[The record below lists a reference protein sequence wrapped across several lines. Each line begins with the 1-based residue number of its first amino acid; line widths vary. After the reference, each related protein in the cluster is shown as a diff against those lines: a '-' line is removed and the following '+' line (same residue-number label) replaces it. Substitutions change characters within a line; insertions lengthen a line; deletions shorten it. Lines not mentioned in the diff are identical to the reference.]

1 MNNNC
6 KHCGYREINCH
17 ANCKSYK
24 EFKEKLK
31 KIKKNREEGY
41 IFFDYLVDKR
51 WKGRWWKEIG

>member
-1 MNNNC
+1 MNNDC
-6 KHCGYREINCH
+6 KRCEYREINCH

-31 KIKKNREEGY
+31 NIKKKREEGY

-51 WKGRWWKEIG
+51 WKGR

>member
-6 KHCGYREINCH
+6 KHCEYREINCH

-31 KIKKNREEGY
+31 KIKKNREKGY

-51 WKGRWWKEIG
+51 WKGR